1 MILQLP
7 KYSTHTVSLK
17 GSNCHCATRA
27 RFKGNLPRQ
36 RGLIST
42 DFWLSDLWVNKC
54 SFHVTEK
61 ENRTM
66 IKKSNSKET
75 MRQLM
80 VIVPSYTP
88 QSLKKQKAEICEVW
102 GYFGFTSSKGIV
114 LDNFYNSS
122 EDCIAVLVGVNGAKN
137 VVAEWGFFFPKTFDW
152 DIGFDDSLAC
162 QQTCKVLGLVTSHS
176 GESLQYMNLVFPIHM
191 LTNSVFQFHGLTVEV
206 ISWLLVLSLE
216 SRFRWQ

>member
-1 MILQLP
+1 
-7 KYSTHTVSLK
+7 
-17 GSNCHCATRA
+17 
-27 RFKGNLPRQ
+27 
-36 RGLIST
+36 
-42 DFWLSDLWVNKC
+42 
-54 SFHVTEK
+54 
-61 ENRTM
+61 
-66 IKKSNSKET
+66 
-75 MRQLM
+75 
-80 VIVPSYTP
+80 
-88 QSLKKQKAEICEVW
+88 
-102 GYFGFTSSKGIV
+102 
-114 LDNFYNSS
+114 
-122 EDCIAVLVGVNGAKN
+122 VLVGVNGAKN